1 MKNLVQKLAFIAMI
15 TLPAFLMAQP
25 MPGDTGVG
33 GGPGDF
39 PVGGGAP
46 IDGGLF
52 ILLTLAASYGTK
64 KVYNARKKVLD

>member
-1 MKNLVQKLAFIAMI
+1 MKNLVQKLAFVAMI
-15 TLPAFLMAQP
+15 TLPAFIMAQP

-33 GGPGDF
+33 GGPGGN
-39 PVGGGAP
+39 PVGGP
-46 IDGGLF
+46 IDGGLL

>member
-1 MKNLVQKLAFIAMI
+1 MRNLIQKLAFVAMI

-25 MPGDTGVG
+25 MPGDTSVG
-33 GGPGDF
+33 GGPGGS
-39 PVGGGAP
+39 PVGGP

-52 ILLTLAASYGTK
+52 ILLSFAAGYGAK